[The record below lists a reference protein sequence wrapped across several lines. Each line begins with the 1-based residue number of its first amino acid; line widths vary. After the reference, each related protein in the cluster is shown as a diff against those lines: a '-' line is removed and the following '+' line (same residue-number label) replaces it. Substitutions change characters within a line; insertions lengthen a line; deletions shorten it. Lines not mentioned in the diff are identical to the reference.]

1 MFKVLAIFQNAPKDR
16 LLVFDLDDGWEPLC
30 KFLGHPS
37 PDVPFPHKNKS
48 GSAVD
53 EIILTNPLYVR
64 VEREVM
70 IAKILLAASA
80 LLAVSLAVRKRHVL
94 RDCGTRL
101 VGFCGKITAS
111 FRSFLF

>member
-1 MFKVLAIFQNAPKDR
+1 M
-16 LLVFDLDDGWEPLC
+16 FDLEDGWEPLC
-30 KFLGHPS
+30 KFLGHPT

-64 VEREVM
+64 IEREVM
-70 IAKILLAASA
+70 IAKILLAAST

-94 RDCGTRL
+94 RDCGSRL
-101 VGFCGKITAS
+101 VGFCGDIMS
-111 FRSFLF
+111 SLRSFLF